1 MHTLDQSIA
10 ALLFSGK
17 RHRVI
22 NDATVRFLRDQPACW
37 SSSVIHR
44 VQTSRLSGSFSREEL
59 LRAKKEKTSFSAPVG
74 GRSGRRDPVVAIL
87 GSRVI
92 VGL

>member
-1 MHTLDQSIA
+1 MDQSIA

-59 LRAKKEKTSFSAPVG
+59 LRAKKLSFSAPVG